1 MTIAPSKQSSG
12 TLSVTVKSK
21 LNMGGRNTEV
31 IIRDHTLAVLFR
43 SNEKRSFNLMPGIY
57 EVGAL
62 NDSGEKTEKIV
73 TVNSDKTTGIELNL
87 KSPES
92 IDSHLKDEDF
102 RTWKKDDV
110 VYLSNAPFVLH
121 KASEGLEVNQLGN
134 QMIVRNTGEM
144 HEVSTI
150 TILCNEEL
158 QKFSLP
164 LSSGTHHRSVFCHLL
179 ADTLENS
186 GRPRVRLSQGRTVA
200 SAMERLYE
208 DNRILSAAEI
218 AAASLRYLTSIVED
232 PTGVLIGAL
241 ALFKSDQLKD
251 KIEWLELFNKKY
263 RWLPDG
269 RILLACLI
277 SDELPKRS
285 IELAIEA
292 SEQTILYRDTFSIL
306 LNFLRQWPDKKLSS
320 RNSAL
325 RYLGGISPYV
335 NWDSTYL
342 SYALPQISSRYSA
355 DA

>member
-1 MTIAPSKQSSG
+1 MTIDPSEQLSG
-12 TLSVTVKSK
+12 VLSVTVKSK
-21 LNMGGRNTEV
+21 LNMRGRDTEV
-31 IIRDHTLAVLFR
+31 IIRDDTLAVLLR
-43 SNEKRSFNLMPGIY
+43 SNKKRDFNLMPGIY

-62 NDSGEKTEKIV
+62 NDSGEKIDKIV
-73 TVNSDKTTGIELNL
+73 TVNSNKTTLVELNL

-92 IDSHLKDEDF
+92 IDSHLKDENF
-102 RTWKKDDV
+102 QMWKKDVV
-110 VYLSNAPFVLH
+110 VYLSNAPFALH

-134 QMIVRNTGEM
+134 QMIVRHTGEM
-144 HEVSTI
+144 REVSTI

-179 ADTLENS
+179 ADTLKNS
-186 GRPRVRLSQGRTVA
+186 GRLRVRLSQGRTVA

-208 DNRILSAAEI
+208 GNRILSAAEI

-241 ALFKSDQLKD
+241 ALFKSDQLKNN
-251 KIEWLELFNKKY
+251 IEWLELFNEKY

-277 SDELPKRS
+277 SDELPERS
-285 IELAIEA
+285 MELAVEA

-306 LNFLRQWPDKKLSS
+306 LNFLRQWPDKELSA

-325 RYLGGISPYV
+325 RYLGRISPYV

-342 SYALPQISSRYSA
+342 SYAMPQTSSRYNE
-355 DA
+355 DV